1 MTTRKVKKMNTE
13 SFISALITHLGI
25 TKTEFARK
33 AGWTKQRVQ
42 HLCKNE
48 AGFDVRK
55 LAELRKNLKISKTE
69 INLVLS
75 QYLD

>member
-1 MTTRKVKKMNTE
+1 MTREKVKKMHTE

-33 AGWTKQRVQ
+33 VGWTKQRVQ
-42 HLCKNE
+42 HLCKDE

-55 LAELRKNLKISKTE
+55 LAELRRQLKLSKSELNLILSK
-69 INLVLS
+69 
-75 QYLD
+75 YFD